1 MFQHA
6 KNKDYSIDFISL
18 FIYSNSIHFINEL
31 SQLISLFNKFTK
43 LLAPLYL
50 SNSLNLLS
58 SLIPFL
64 LLYSQGIK

>member
-43 LLAPLYL
+43 LLAQE
-50 SNSLNLLS
+50 NT
-58 SLIPFL
+58 IR
-64 LLYSQGIK
+64 